1 MLGDASNPQWRQYTD
16 IIDGVFA
23 APRRACHTL
32 NGVLA
37 ALNASPTDESHQV
50 FDQHP
55 EFAALLRFFMRHV
68 PPREAE
74 HTVSQL
80 YNYVVRRHAVRACEI
95 DHTRA
100 MRKMLRDL

>member
-1 MLGDASNPQWRQYTD
+1 MSQQFVHWTHYTH
-16 IIDGVFA
+16 IIDDVFA
-23 APRRACHTL
+23 APRSSSACRTL

-37 ALNASPTDESHQV
+37 ALNASPTNDSHQV
-50 FDQHP
+50 FSQNP

-80 YNYVVRRHAVRACEI
+80 YNYVVRRHAVKSCEI
-95 DHTRA
+95 DHMRA